1 MVDPT
6 INLKIFTSGM
16 RCVAHVKLRVTSN
29 QCVECGVTV
38 HTMLMLTMTVHSQ
51 MKVVAGKI
59 KNVYVHVQVQNKIVK
74 IELRACDAVTVIY
87 KSEYDKLDVRRPIRS
102 RNKACIHCLAG
113 LG

>member
-1 MVDPT
+1 MCRACKVKGHIKPMCRMRSNGTHNVD
-6 INLKIFTSGM
+6 
-16 RCVAHVKLRVTSN
+16 AD
-29 QCVECGVTV
+29 
-38 HTMLMLTMTVHSQ
+38 SQ

-59 KNVYVHVQVQNKIVK
+59 KNVYVHVQVQNKVVK

-102 RNKACIHCLAG
+102 RNKACIHCLAC